1 MSTIGIFAA
10 SPISSLPIQDMLK
23 PYTFS
28 QNGRLVPP
36 LPNPATNCEEI
47 EREIDKLSRTKKH

>member
-1 MSTIGIFAA
+1 MSTIGIRAA
-10 SPISSLPIQDMLK
+10 SPTSSLPIQDMLN

-36 LPNPATNCEEI
+36 LPNPATSCEEI
-47 EREIDKLSRTKKH
+47 GREFDKLSRTKKH

>member
-1 MSTIGIFAA
+1 
-10 SPISSLPIQDMLK
+10 MLK